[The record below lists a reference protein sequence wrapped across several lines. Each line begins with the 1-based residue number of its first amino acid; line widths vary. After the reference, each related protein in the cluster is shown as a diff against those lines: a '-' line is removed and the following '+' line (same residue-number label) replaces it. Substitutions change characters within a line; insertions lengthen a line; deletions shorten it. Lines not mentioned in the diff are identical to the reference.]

1 VNGLWVRALRAFFS
15 VAFVIVSG
23 SILLAAAPA
32 GDYGPWRWNTELPS
46 QLRKAPT
53 IRADRT
59 PEAVAH
65 LFGEHPSLARVLETL
80 GPPDAFSRQSIYSRT
95 EGTVRDMATGGTLR
109 FVLVD
114 EDELHVQTADFVKVG
129 QAIRWLKSGKG
140 ELLAK

>member
-1 VNGLWVRALRAFFS
+1 MNGLWVRALRAFFS

-23 SILLAAAPA
+23 SILLAAPA

-65 LFGEHPSLARVLETL
+65 LFREHPSLARVLETL
-80 GPPDAFSRQSIYSRT
+80 GLRMPSVASPYTHVLRAQFATCLRA
-95 EGTVRDMATGGTLR
+95 VRY
-109 FVLVD
+109 VSS
-114 EDELHVQTADFVKVG
+114 
-129 QAIRWLKSGKG
+129 W
-140 ELLAK
+140 